1 MSFNKEEL
9 IQKVNEAITELRPF
23 LEADGG
29 DMEFVELT
37 DEGVVKVRLLGA
49 CSDCSMSLMTL
60 KAGLEEAVKK
70 IAPEINLDYE
80 EMENFEQSP
89 FAIFYKCNNF
99 RSTGGRHSVKELL
112 RVGWLL
118 CQHISQ
124 EE

>member
-9 IQKVNEAITELRPF
+9 IEKVNLAITELRPF

-70 IAPEINLDYE
+70 LAPEIKSVEAVNLTE
-80 EMENFEQSP
+80 V
-89 FAIFYKCNNF
+89 I
-99 RSTGGRHSVKELL
+99 
-112 RVGWLL
+112 
-118 CQHISQ
+118 
-124 EE
+124 